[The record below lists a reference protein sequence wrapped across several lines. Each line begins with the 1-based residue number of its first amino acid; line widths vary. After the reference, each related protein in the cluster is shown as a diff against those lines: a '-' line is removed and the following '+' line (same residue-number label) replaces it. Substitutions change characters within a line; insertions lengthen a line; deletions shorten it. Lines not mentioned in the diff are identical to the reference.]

1 MSDQTPTRQSEDL
14 FYAAEQAG
22 LKLAIK
28 GRIVTVIVLTVLMI
42 LTRGP
47 DRAADYLLAAVLITL
62 LGIAHYLLI
71 GSRFDRG
78 WVKYMFITIDIGLL
92 SAALALLPAT
102 PETDIQQIM
111 IFRFSL
117 FPFYFVL
124 LGVVA
129 FSFSPGLLLWTGIV
143 GTAGWLG
150 AFFWVLSGMDRV
162 LEWGD
167 VPKNPTPIQFLEVF
181 LDPDFAATGSRLQ
194 EASVF
199 LVVAILIAIVMHRAR
214 QTVRRQLAAERET
227 SLVSQMFGRFVPAVV
242 AETMIKDEGALDPVE
257 RVATVMFTDV
267 AGFTS
272 MTETKGPRAI
282 VDTFN
287 AFFDAASEIIGKH
300 NGVVTQF
307 LGDAILATFN
317 VPIEDDLH
325 SQRALDA
332 AIDLLN
338 LVQTETF
345 AGERLSIRIGL
356 SSGHVIAG
364 NVGGGGRQSYT
375 VYGDPVN
382 LAARLE
388 SLNKTYGTS
397 LLVSQSTA
405 EQVGQGVL
413 QRIGET
419 EVRGLSEPVGL
430 YSLAVNSGYVSDTAP

>member
-1 MSDQTPTRQSEDL
+1 M
-14 FYAAEQAG
+14 
-22 LKLAIK
+22 KLAIK
-28 GRIVTVIVLTVLMI
+28 GRIVTVFILATLMI

-47 DRAADYLLAAVLITL
+47 DRAADYIQAGVLLIL
-62 LGIAHYLLI
+62 LGIAHYLLV
-71 GSRFDRG
+71 GSRFDRN
-78 WVKYMFITIDIGLL
+78 WVKYLFITVDIGLL
-92 SAALALLPAT
+92 SAALVLLPAT
-102 PETDIQQIM
+102 PEVDIPQIM
-111 IFRFSL
+111 IFRFNI

-124 LGVVA
+124 LGVAA
-129 FSFSPGLLLWTGIV
+129 FSFSPGLLLWTGV
-143 GTAGWLG
+143 AGAAGWLG
-150 AFFWVLSGMDRV
+150 AFFWVRSGMDRV
-162 LEWGD
+162 LEWSN
-167 VPKNPTPIQFLEVF
+167 VPENPTSMQFFEVF
-181 LDPDFAATGSRLQ
+181 LDADFAGRGSRLQ

-199 LVVAILIAIVMHRAR
+199 LVVAILIAIVMRRAR

-227 SLVSQMFGRFVPAVV
+227 SLVSQMFGRFVPTVV
-242 AETMIKDEGALDPVE
+242 AESMIKDEGALDPVE

-287 AFFDAASEIIGKH
+287 AFFDAASEVIGKH

-332 AIDLLN
+332 AIDLLK

-356 SSGHVIAG
+356 SSGPVIAG

-388 SLNKTYGTS
+388 ALNKSYGTS

-405 EQVGQGVL
+405 EQVRQGAL

-419 EVRGLSEPVGL
+419 EVRGFSEPIGL
-430 YSLAVNSGYVSDTAP
+430 YSLAVKSEYTSDNAR